1 MTELEALRERHSVRR
16 YTDRPLDSTTIGNLS
31 DKIDTLNKEGGLRMQ
46 LVTDEREAFKGG
58 ILSYGKFSGVAN
70 YVLII
75 GKKSESLGYR
85 AGYYGE
91 KLVVYAQQLGLRSCW
106 VGLTYK
112 KVSGVFTLAEDEK
125 VMCCIAIGYGA
136 DNGVQH
142 KMKRADQISNISTET
157 PAWFEAGIQAALLS
171 PTAVN
176 QMKFR
181 FDYLPPLEHGGK
193 GRVKPS
199 KGFSMVGYTKIDLG
213 IGMCD
218 FEIGAGKENFAWQD
232 SPLTTH

>member
-1 MTELEALRERHSVRR
+1 MTELEALRERHSVRK
-16 YTDRPLDSTTIGNLS
+16 YTDRELAPETEKKLRDR
-31 DKIDTLNKEGGLRMQ
+31 IDTLNKDGGLRMQ
-46 LVTDEREAFKGG
+46 LVTNERKAFKGG
-58 ILSYGKFSGVAN
+58 LFTYGKFTGVAN

-75 GKKSESLGYR
+75 GTRSESLDYR

-91 KLVVYAQQLGLRSCW
+91 KLVVYAQQLGLRTCW

-112 KVSGVFTLAEDEK
+112 KIPGTFTLRDEER
-125 VMCCIAIGYGA
+125 VVCCIAIGYGA
-136 DNGVQH
+136 DDGVRH

-157 PAWFEAGIQAALLS
+157 PRWFEAGVQAALLS

-181 FDYLPPLEHGGK
+181 FDYLLPLEHGGK
-193 GRVKPS
+193 GRVKPE
-199 KGFSMVGYTKIDLG
+199 KGFSLVGYTKIDLG

-218 FEIGAGKENFAWQD
+218 FEIGAGKENFEWYE
-232 SPLTTH
+232 SPLK

>member
-1 MTELEALRERHSVRR
+1 MTELEALRERHSVRK
-16 YTDRPLDSTTIGNLS
+16 YIDRALGADIEKKLR
-31 DKIDTLNKEGGLRMQ
+31 DRIDTLNKEGELRMQ
-46 LVTDEREAFKGG
+46 LVTDERKAFKGG
-58 ILSYGKFSGVAN
+58 LFSYGKFTGVCN
-70 YVLII
+70 YILII
-75 GKKSESLGYR
+75 GKKSDRLDYR

-91 KLVVYAQQLGLRSCW
+91 KLVVYAQQLGLRTCW

-112 KVSGVFTLAEDEK
+112 KIPGTYTLEEGER
-125 VMCCIAIGYGA
+125 VVCSIAIGYGA

-157 PAWFEAGIQAALLS
+157 PGWFASGVQAALLS

-181 FDYLPPLEHGGK
+181 FDYLLPLEHGGK
-193 GRVKPS
+193 GRVKPE
-199 KGFSMVGYTKIDLG
+199 KGISLVGYTKIDLG

-218 FEIGAGKENFAWQD
+218 FEIGAGKENFDWEE
-232 SPLTTH
+232 SPLG